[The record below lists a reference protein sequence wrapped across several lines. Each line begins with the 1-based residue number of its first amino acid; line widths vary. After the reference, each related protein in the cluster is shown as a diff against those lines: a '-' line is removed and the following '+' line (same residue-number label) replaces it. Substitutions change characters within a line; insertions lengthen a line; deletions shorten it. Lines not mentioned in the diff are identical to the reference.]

1 MLISLQWTLSFHVLA
16 AAAAVCMFLMR
27 SSSDTSGI
35 CCFQYSCTDEVLL
48 YFCSRPDKSDSMCIQ
63 SSATAEATPGPY
75 SQVPIVHEQQSQA
88 EVLALYSQG
97 IAEPGGQGRVASAL
111 ACLQVLPCEKGHYYY
126 QLIKHYCQKR
136 NLNALKRIQS
146 ALTGDDRWQTFQ
158 QVPVAPW

>member
-1 MLISLQWTLSFHVLA
+1 MHTVISHSRSYTRTLQ
-16 AAAAVCMFLMR
+16 
-27 SSSDTSGI
+27 SG
-35 CCFQYSCTDEVLL
+35 CYCAYTTV
-48 YFCSRPDKSDSMCIQ
+48 
-63 SSATAEATPGPY
+63 
-75 SQVPIVHEQQSQA
+75 QA
-88 EVLALYSQG
+88 EVLALFSQG

-158 QVPVAPW
+158 QVPEAPW